1 MWLYLLH
8 DVEGEGAD
16 LLDGVDGNLVLKASV
31 LPLLQQIVVHL
42 AGAEKDLLN
51 GGWVLAGGTI
61 VQDHPL
67 ELGTREQVVKGRLA
81 LWQSEQRLGS
91 HHDQGFPERQLDLP
105 PEHVGVVGGVG
116 AVGHNHVDGAEL
128 LHGKLFILRWEI
140 FRVIAAQLEEPLW
153 PVTGKKSYFHISR
166 FYQRGPHLHGHQCRI
181 KMLDAVGNFYTPG
194 RTVFRAHS
202 LHSVGQQHH
211 ETRLP
216 HPLRL
221 AARDELV
228 NDALGSV
235 GKVSELTLPQNQG
248 IWVGHGIAKLKAKD
262 AIFGERAVA
271 DRVGRL
277 VRVQVGQRVVG
288 RPGQQKTH

>member
-153 PVTGKKSYFHISR
+153 PVTGKNHISTSQG
-166 FYQRGPHLHGHQCRI
+166 FIRGALI
-181 KMLDAVGNFYTPG
+181 FMVIN
-194 RTVFRAHS
+194 V
-202 LHSVGQQHH
+202 
-211 ETRLP
+211 
-216 HPLRL
+216 
-221 AARDELV
+221 EL
-228 NDALGSV
+228 
-235 GKVSELTLPQNQG
+235 KC
-248 IWVGHGIAKLKAKD
+248 
-262 AIFGERAVA
+262 
-271 DRVGRL
+271 
-277 VRVQVGQRVVG
+277 
-288 RPGQQKTH
+288 